1 VARGL
6 LALFPS
12 LRPIGGVQAS
22 GRLAW
27 EGITGRALGEPHG
40 SDDSAPLLRH
50 CSEPMGVGNSKCGV
64 REWPPHD
71 SRSTARFHAASKPGA
86 ILMAWRRRWP
96 VDTVLIWHVGLL
108 KLLPFFRLSGARLVL
123 FLHGVEAWRRHDW
136 LTRVLLRNV
145 DLFLTNSDFTWQR
158 FAGLNPDCATMT
170 QQTLHLGI
178 GSPLGAAPPRPVDP
192 PAALVLGRLVRSE
205 GYKGHRELIDAWPLV
220 LKQMPDAELWI
231 AGDGDLRPDL
241 EWRVREHGLAHHV
254 KFFGRV
260 CEDQKQHLLARSRCL
275 AMPSQAEGFG
285 LVYLEAMRL
294 GRPCLVS
301 TLDAGREVVNPP
313 EAGLAVDPRSRE
325 ELARALPHLLT
336 AGSEWD
342 AWSEQARVRFEA
354 HFTARH
360 FRERLL
366 ETLAPSYQQDRT
378 SAVLEVAI

>member
-1 VARGL
+1 MARGL
-6 LALFPS
+6 LVLFPS
-12 LRPIGGVQAS
+12 LQPIGGVQAS

-27 EGITGRALGEPHG
+27 ECISGRPLGEPRR
-40 SDDSAPLLRH
+40 SDDPAPLLRNG
-50 CSEPMGVGNSKCGV
+50 SQPMGVRNSKCGV
-64 REWPPHD
+64 REWPPHNP
-71 SRSTARFHAASKPGA
+71 RSTARFHATSKPGA
-86 ILMAWRRRWP
+86 ILTACRRRWP
-96 VDTVLIWHVGLL
+96 VDTVLVWHVGLL

-136 LTRVLLRNV
+136 LTRMLLRNV

-158 FAGLNPDCATMT
+158 FAGLNPDCGSMT
-170 QQTLHLGI
+170 QQTVHLGI

-192 PAALVLGRLVRSE
+192 PAALVLGRLVRGE

-220 LKQMPDAELWI
+220 LKQIPDAELWI

-241 EWRVREHGLAHHV
+241 QWRAREHGLAHNV

-260 CEDQKQHLLARSRCL
+260 SEHHKQDLLARSRCL

-285 LVYLEAMRL
+285 LAYVEAMRL

-313 EAGLAVDPRSRE
+313 EAGLAVYPRSRE

-342 AWSEQARVRFEA
+342 AWSEQARARFEA

-360 FRERLL
+360 FQERLL
-366 ETLAPSYQQDRT
+366 ETLAPTYPQDRT